1 MEKTFYRCDPDRN
14 TECRKRMCYRSG
26 KKWATCKATRN
37 PEYAVRDDNGAPIVE
52 FVVTR
57 GEDNGTD

>member
-1 MEKTFYRCDPDRN
+1 MEKTLYRCDPDKN
-14 TECRKRMCYRSG
+14 TECRKTSCYRRYKG
-26 KKWATCKATRN
+26 WTRCKATSN

-57 GEDNGTD
+57 GEDDGTD